1 MMYQE
6 ADKAIYLTGVRAR
19 VSLFLV
25 DVTLP
30 NATLANA
37 AAAAGGN
44 GTGANT
50 PDVPRYEIALN
61 FAPPLPSSF
70 FEFCLTLQRTQPR
83 IRHLMKQI
91 ESAVG

>member
-30 NATLANA
+30 NATLANT

-44 GTGANT
+44 GTGATT

-61 FAPPLPSSF
+61 FAPPVPSSLVKLS
-70 FEFCLTLQRTQPR
+70 LTYYSMD
-83 IRHLMKQI
+83 I
-91 ESAVG
+91 SF

>member
-30 NATLANA
+30 NATLANT
-37 AAAAGGN
+37 AAAGGN
-44 GTGANT
+44 GTGATT

-61 FAPPLPSSF
+61 FSPSLSSSLA
-70 FEFCLTLQRTQPR
+70 EFCFDLL
-83 IRHLMKQI
+83 
-91 ESAVG
+91 